1 MIYETDDNGSKKL
14 AVNSAHC
21 AGVVVI
27 AAILI
32 LAGLRY
38 LYVD

>member
-14 AVNSAHC
+14 AVNSAHA
-21 AGVVVI
+21 AGAVVI

-32 LAGLRY
+32 LAALRY
-38 LYVD
+38 LYVE